1 MMISNLDKNA
11 LLSTNHTTSWSGW
24 KYDHN
29 NCLLQSCLEDLRFT
43 GSRITWSNQQCDNT
57 ILKKLDRVLL
67 VNVQWN
73 CDFIGSKTYFLP
85 FGISSHSPMLVKL
98 ACLPKRK
105 ISFKFF
111 NF

>member
-1 MMISNLDKNA
+1 MMISNLDKNT

-24 KYDHN
+24 KYDLN

-85 FGISSHSPMLVKL
+85 FGISSHSLMLVKL